1 MAWVGDVLSTTSSFV
16 VLLASPFIMRR
27 RISGMVYCSV
37 PPPGRMGHCGDSDGE
52 VSAAGVVRSH
62 WSAMIRIRRRA

>member
-37 PPPGRMGHCGDSDGE
+37 PPPP
-52 VSAAGVVRSH
+52 GVWVTVETLMVRSPLLE
-62 WSAMIRIRRRA
+62 SSDPTGQR